1 MYVVL
6 IHASIYY
13 ISKEDC
19 LTRTKKK
26 QKEKNQATRRLLTL
40 LLTAILLAPNEA

>member
-1 MYVVL
+1 MQKLTY
-6 IHASIYY
+6 IYLC
-13 ISKEDC
+13 IKFSKV
-19 LTRTKKK
+19 